1 MSSTFGLAG
10 TFFCHV
16 SFSTMKSLFALYR
29 SASGCFSMRSTH
41 AGLMWRQPLLLIRGA
56 HTIYWGITWTIKD
69 MRSRCKLAECY
80 CYISRATCFAK
91 LTRLTYTNR
100 WSMHTIKVPICGVP
114 NAVLGFSWPW
124 FQKKTPFSALHTMES
139 PHVVQIIFME
149 RLFNIFRLTL
159 CEYY

>member
-1 MSSTFGLAG
+1 MSLTFGLAG
-10 TFFCHV
+10 SFSCHV
-16 SFSTMKSLFALYR
+16 SFFTMKSLFALYR
-29 SASGCFSMRSTH
+29 SASDCFSMRSTH
-41 AGLMWRQPLLLIRGA
+41 ADLMQRQPLLSIRGA
-56 HTIYWGITWTIKD
+56 HTNNWEITWTIKD
-69 MRSRCKLAECY
+69 MRCKLAE

-149 RLFNIFRLTL
+149 RLYNIFRLTL